1 MNFAPELLTT
11 GFCPFAQI
19 TGKPCVL
26 CGGSRAL
33 FAICQGDIDRAVE
46 MNSSV
51 VLFVVVFALYIVFE
65 TTTGKVRRL
74 AYLFNPRE
82 IIDRSGRSLSMHPR
96 GTIMFGLIWWLWNI
110 QRWG

>member
-1 MNFAPELLTT
+1 MELAPELIST

-33 FAICQGDIDRAVE
+33 VSICQGDIGRAIE

-51 VLFVVVFALYIVFE
+51 VLFVFAFFVYLFFE
-65 TTTGKVRRL
+65 TLMGKFRTL
-74 AYLFNPRE
+74 SYLVNPRE
-82 IIDRSGRSLSMHPR
+82 IVERSGRFLKVHSH
-96 GTIMFGLIWWLWNI
+96 GVFMFGVVWWVWNI
-110 QRWG
+110 QRWS

>member
-1 MNFAPELLTT
+1 MNLAPELAST

-33 FAICQGDIDRAVE
+33 VAICQGDVGRAIE

-51 VLFVVVFALYIVFE
+51 VLFVVVFAFYLVFE
-65 TTTGKVRRL
+65 TATGKVRTL
-74 AYLFNPRE
+74 SYLVNPRE
-82 IIDRSGRSLSMHPR
+82 IIERLGRFLSVHSL
-96 GTIMFGLIWWLWNI
+96 GAVWFGVVWWLWNI

>member
-1 MNFAPELLTT
+1 MDPAPELVET

-33 FAICQGDIDRAVE
+33 IAVCQGDISRAIE

-51 VLFVVVFALYIVFE
+51 VFFVFVFVLYMCFQTV
-65 TTTGKVRRL
+65 TGNGRSL
-74 AYLFNPRE
+74 SYLFNPRKFAE
-82 IIDRSGRSLSMHPR
+82 RSGRFLSVHSR
-96 GTIMFGLIWWLWNI
+96 GAVMFGLVWWLWNF